1 MKNEK
6 DSIINFQKKFMEMIL
21 PKEFPENLKNDMN
34 EYIYFRKELTS
45 ESDRGCALLA
55 ASHLDFLLEK
65 LLSIKLIGTK
75 KQKKQIF
82 DFNGPLG
89 TFSGRI
95 IMAYSL
101 GLISEIR
108 LKDLQTIRKI
118 RNDFGHSPLTISFE
132 NERIKS
138 LSNNLKLII
147 DSNKTSRAK
156 FITSVSFISGGLT
169 ALIDS
174 EKPFEQNKE
183 IDIDKVRK
191 GALDAMELARTIL
204 ENEKNE

>member
-95 IMAYSL
+95 IMA
-101 GLISEIR
+101 
-108 LKDLQTIRKI
+108 
-118 RNDFGHSPLTISFE
+118 
-132 NERIKS
+132 
-138 LSNNLKLII
+138 
-147 DSNKTSRAK
+147 
-156 FITSVSFISGGLT
+156 
-169 ALIDS
+169 
-174 EKPFEQNKE
+174 
-183 IDIDKVRK
+183 
-191 GALDAMELARTIL
+191 
-204 ENEKNE
+204 